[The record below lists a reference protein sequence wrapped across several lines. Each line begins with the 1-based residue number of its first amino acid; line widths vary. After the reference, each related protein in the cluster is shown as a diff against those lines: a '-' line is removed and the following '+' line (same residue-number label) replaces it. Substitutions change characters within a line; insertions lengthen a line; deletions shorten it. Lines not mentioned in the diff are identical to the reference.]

1 MDKRRFHTNETKG
14 GEVMDSKQPKGGI
27 FLGTLCAIFFFLW
40 GGFLIV
46 DPAVA
51 AEITVCY
58 PSGCN
63 ATTIQDGINMAS
75 SGDTV
80 LVSAGTYNENIG
92 IITGVNVVSKGDDTT
107 TSYTGSGHTTT
118 ALKRA
123 TETIIDGGGSDS
135 VVRIL
140 GGTTPDVT
148 LDGFTIQNAGV
159 ADMFLIRIGG
169 GSPTV
174 KNNIIR
180 NNTGTGL
187 HSGGI
192 GLQGILGVEVSPT
205 IENNLIHNVH
215 GPGIGNGPNSHAM
228 IRNNEI
234 WDCNSAESPGI
245 GLWGYAY
252 PTIENNTI
260 FGNGTAGIGSCYH
273 MAGCPEGLQ
282 ANGGILTIPTIKGN
296 TIYENWAGIRLVRAD
311 GDTGTINVTIGDS
324 DSGNIIYDSFVS
336 GIGLDGIT
344 SASIHNNQI
353 YNQMWAGIRLD
364 NINDITISNN
374 DIHHSNGM
382 AGIIFYS
389 NVENANV
396 DHNQIHENGKA
407 GIRNRGAAT
416 LIVQNNNEIYLNN
429 MGGINIDYSGSTN
442 TIQQSTIRDNLFG
455 GIRVA
460 SAASVTVQD
469 NNIYGNGYGGINNEA
484 INTLSVT
491 GNQIYDNGYGG
502 INIKSGTGT
511 ITQNTIEQNQRGGIA
526 IKAPCTFEITNNGI
540 HDNLRGGIHTGD
552 DSAGG
557 GYTGVPGD
565 AHLTIK
571 KNKIYGNGPT
581 GYGGGVDVRHADGV
595 INNNLVYDNHR
606 AGIRFGDWID
616 EIVNNTVVGNGTNAT
631 LPGAGIVY
639 DDLAGAVNAGPG
651 GCATTDI
658 PIKNN
663 ICTNNEKAGIRIK
676 ICPNACPNNRDYNLL
691 CRNHGISTDTCIA
704 PPYYCEY
711 MQLYMCP
718 RNGNEIFA
726 NPLFVNAASDDYHL
740 QGTSP
745 AKNAGDDLTDM
756 GAYGGSDPI
765 AW

>member
-1 MDKRRFHTNETKG
+1 
-14 GEVMDSKQPKGGI
+14 MDSRQPKGGI
-27 FLGTLCAIFFFLW
+27 ILSTFCAVFFFLW

-46 DPAVA
+46 NPAVA
-51 AEITVCY
+51 ADITVC
-58 PSGCN
+58 SAGCDC
-63 ATTIQDGINMAS
+63 TSIQAGINMAS
-75 SGDTV
+75 SGDRV
-80 LVSAGTYNENIG
+80 VVGSGTYYENIG
-92 IITGVNVVSKGDDTT
+92 IIKGINVVSEGSDTT

-118 ALKRA
+118 AMTRA
-123 TETIIDGGGSDS
+123 INTIIHGNGSDS

-140 GGTTPDVT
+140 DVDAT
-148 LDGFTIQNAGV
+148 LDGFTIENASA
-159 ADMFLIRIGG
+159 ADIFLIRVGG
-169 GSPTV
+169 GSPII

-180 NNTGTGL
+180 NSSGF
-187 HSGGI
+187 GGI
-192 GLQGILGVEVSPT
+192 GLQGLGTEVSPT
-205 IENNLIHNVH
+205 IENNLIHTVN

-228 IRNNEI
+228 IRYNEI
-234 WDCNSAESPGI
+234 WDCNESPGI

-273 MAGCPEGLQ
+273 MANCPEGLQ

-296 TIYENWAGIRLVRAD
+296 IIHDNFAGIRLVRAD

-389 NVENANV
+389 NVGNATV
-396 DHNQIHENGKA
+396 DHNQIYENGKT
-407 GIRNRGAAT
+407 GIMNRGAAT

-455 GIRVA
+455 GIRVVA
-460 SAASVTVQD
+460 AASVTVQD

-491 GNQIYDNGYGG
+491 GNQIYNNGYGG

-526 IKAPCTFEITNNGI
+526 IKAPCTFEITENAI
-540 HDNLRGGIHTGD
+540 HGNLRGGIHTGD

-557 GYTGVPGD
+557 GYAGTVGD
-565 AHLTIK
+565 AHLTVN
-571 KNKIYGNGPT
+571 KNKVYRNGQS
-581 GYGGGVDVRHADGV
+581 GYGGGIDVRHADGI
-595 INNNLVYDNHR
+595 INNNLVYENYM
-606 AGIRFGDWID
+606 AGIRFGDDID
-616 EIVNNTVVGNGTNAT
+616 EIVNNTVVGNGQGDR
-631 LPGAGIVY
+631 GAGIVY
-639 DDLAGAVNAGPG
+639 DDLAGAVNDSPG
-651 GCATTDI
+651 GYAPDDI

-663 ICTNNEKAGIRIK
+663 ICTNNVKAGINVK
-676 ICPNACPNNRDYNLL
+676 IGSSYACPENRDYNLL
-691 CRNHGISTDTCIA
+691 CRNHGIDTDICSS
-704 PPYYCEY
+704 PPYFCIL
-711 MQLYMCP
+711 MQLGGC
-718 RNGNEIFA
+718 RENLGEIFA

-745 AKNAGDDLTDM
+745 AKNAGDDGNDM
-756 GAYGGSDPI
+756 GAYGGTDPI
-765 AW
+765 VW